1 METQINSILIPTD
14 FSDLSKSALKVGIAI
29 ANRQNASI
37 TLLHVIDKFVYLSP
51 PEVFFPDAHIPIE
64 IILTIENKIKKLS
77 ETIQIASGIQI
88 TGKVLI
94 GIPSDSI
101 SQLAFNENFS
111 LIVMGTHGT
120 SGLREFY
127 IGSEAFR
134 VIKNTKCPVLT
145 IPGNWEKTYFKK
157 VLFPIR
163 LLSEAFD
170 KYFFSRPIIEK
181 NNSDLF
187 ILGLAEK
194 EKPDELIEVSD
205 FIDQI
210 KHQLNNDNVIFQ
222 TELSSCENFPA
233 KVFKMAEKHDVDLI
247 IVTANLD
254 QDYKAYFV
262 GPFVQQIVNHS
273 RYPVLS
279 IRPG

>member
-1 METQINSILIPTD
+1 MKAQINSILIPTD

-29 ANRQNASI
+29 AGRQNAAI

-51 PEVFFPDAHIPIE
+51 PEVFLPDVQIPADIK
-64 IILTIENKIKKLS
+64 LTIEDKIKELA
-77 ETIQIASGIQI
+77 ERIQIESGIQI

-94 GIPSDSI
+94 GTPSDNI
-101 SQLAFNENFS
+101 CQLAFNENFS
-111 LIVMGTHGT
+111 LIVMGAHGI

-134 VIKNTKCPVLT
+134 VVKNAKCPVLT
-145 IPGNWEKTYFKK
+145 IPGNWKKTDFKK

-163 LLSEAFD
+163 LLLGTFD

-181 NNSDLF
+181 NNSELL

-194 EKPDELIEVSD
+194 EKPGEIKEISNL
-205 FIDQI
+205 IDQI
-210 KHQLNNDNVIFQ
+210 KHQLNNDNVVFQ
-222 TELSSCENFPA
+222 TELSPCENFPA
-233 KVFKMAEKHDVDLI
+233 KVIKMAEKHDVDLI

-254 QDYKAYFV
+254 QDYKAYYV

-273 RYPVLS
+273 RHPVLS
-279 IRPG
+279 IKPG